1 MENRTFAKTLI
12 KVCLVLTAFS
22 IFGVSC
28 FQKGERIQPVI
39 TSSETPEPPAVRTSQ
54 KTFEN
59 FSHQIPEHQKFAC
72 DSCHQRESGP
82 LKVSMELKYAGHDS
96 CIGCHLNQFTSQE
109 PKMCAICHDNMNS
122 SPPTID
128 AFPAKFR
135 EGFNMKFDHA
145 VHSRG
150 DAEPSDGCVA
160 CHSPAGAAKS
170 IPIGINAHA
179 DCMSCHTPESKIG
192 SCSVC
197 HELAP
202 YNRTPQSR
210 YAFRAVFSHADHSA
224 AQGVS
229 CNECHDVIARAP
241 QSRQVTLPLVHG
253 HRKAEG
259 NRTSCYNCHNN
270 VRAFGDADFANC
282 KRCHTG
288 SGFDMLPN

>member
-1 MENRTFAKTLI
+1 MNNKVKAFLKVTLLFAALS
-12 KVCLVLTAFS
+12 A
-22 IFGVSC
+22 FGVSC
-28 FQKGERIQPVI
+28 LQKGERLPPTI

-59 FSHQIPEHQKFAC
+59 FSHRIPEHQSFAC
-72 DSCHQRESGP
+72 DSCHKRESGP

-109 PKMCAICHDNMNS
+109 PKMCAICHQDLNT
-122 SPPTID
+122 SPPTVA
-128 AFPAKFR
+128 AFPAKFS

-150 DAEPSDGCVA
+150 AAEPRDGCVS

-170 IPIGINAHA
+170 IPAGISAHA
-179 DCMSCHTPESKIG
+179 DCLSCHTPESKIG
-192 SCSVC
+192 SCNVC

-202 YNRTPQSR
+202 YSRTPQSR
-210 YAFRAVFSHADHSA
+210 YAFRAVFSHAAHSA
-224 AQGVS
+224 SQSVS
-229 CNECHDVIARAP
+229 CTECHDVVARAP

-259 NRTSCYNCHNN
+259 NRTSCATCHNN

-288 SGFDMLPN
+288 SGFDMLP